1 MSEKPK
7 KTLSPEQLK
16 KMQEGRKRAYEK
28 RKSEREAAKQAS
40 KEKTQA
46 KKDND
51 KEKLLQLEMEAMK
64 QQQDR
69 IDHLKLQVERKREV
83 KAKLKS
89 IKEDV
94 EDEPDDADQEYVPE
108 VIEEELINDVANKV
122 AEEVEEVLEKVEE
135 KVEKKEEKSVSWS
148 NEEYTEVFQREAN
161 KMRAKIPKEVQHY
174 YTDAVRK
181 FDFSLSLDD
190 NIQNMIN
197 YVSSVVKKNAETV
210 SEVRKVQKNIED
222 KQELVQKQEPEIQM
236 EKELQS
242 QINKLIKMKY

>member
-28 RKSEREAAKQAS
+28 RKAEREAAKQAS

-89 IKEDV
+89 IKEEVD
-94 EDEPDDADQEYVPE
+94 DEPEDADQVYVPE
-108 VIEEELINDVANKV
+108 VIEEELIND
-122 AEEVEEVLEKVEE
+122 VEEVLEKVEE

-148 NEEYTEVFQREAN
+148 DEEYTEVFQREAN

>member
-7 KTLSPEQLK
+7 KTLNPEQLK

-83 KAKLKS
+83 KSKLKS
-89 IKEDV
+89 IKEEV
-94 EDEPDDADQEYVPE
+94 EDEPDDADQVYVPE
-108 VIEEELINDVANKV
+108 VIEEELIND
-122 AEEVEEVLEKVEE
+122 VEEVLEKVEE

>member
-28 RKSEREAAKQAS
+28 RKAEREAAKQAS

-94 EDEPDDADQEYVPE
+94 EDEPDAEEYIPE
-108 VIEEELINDVANKV
+108 VIEEELINEVANKV

>member
-28 RKSEREAAKQAS
+28 RKAEREAAKQAS

-89 IKEDV
+89 IKED
-94 EDEPDDADQEYVPE
+94 EPEDADQVYVP
-108 VIEEELINDVANKV
+108 EEELIND
-122 AEEVEEVLEKVEE
+122 VEEVLEKVEE

-148 NEEYTEVFQREAN
+148 DEEYTEVFQREAN